1 MGCRLAGRH
10 LLCSG
15 VTRTSF
21 SRFVACRSLFVA
33 SAWAVNDSLRSNM
46 SPACRR
52 IARHALCGCVTQPFR
67 FQRRITSAVAFHSR
81 SNLLKTA
88 LYERELLLA
97 ANEEKE
103 RRKLV
108 QTRAE
113 SKFICIMPS
122 AAEVAQSEC
131 LSVGKQRRKVCT
143 SSELPRSRICRVKT
157 TTAKTKR
164 PCTQSFV

>member
-1 MGCRLAGRH
+1 MPGFAVGDE
-10 LLCSG
+10 LLLLL
-15 VTRTSF
+15 F
-21 SRFVACRSLFVA
+21 SHCRS
-33 SAWAVNDSLRSNM
+33 N
-46 SPACRR
+46 P
-52 IARHALCGCVTQPFR
+52 
-67 FQRRITSAVAFHSR
+67 
-81 SNLLKTA
+81 LKTA

-131 LSVGKQRRKVCT
+131 LSAGE
-143 SSELPRSRICRVKT
+143 SSVAR
-157 TTAKTKR
+157 
-164 PCTQSFV
+164 

>member
-1 MGCRLAGRH
+1 MPGFAVGDELPQ
-10 LLCSG
+10 LL
-15 VTRTSF
+15 F
-21 SRFVACRSLFVA
+21 SHC
-33 SAWAVNDSLRSNM
+33 
-46 SPACRR
+46 
-52 IARHALCGCVTQPFR
+52 
-67 FQRRITSAVAFHSR
+67 R

-131 LSVGKQRRKVCT
+131 LSAGEAALHGKRAQRVAPFPN
-143 SSELPRSRICRVKT
+143 LPRKDNNGENKAT
-157 TTAKTKR
+157 G
-164 PCTQSFV
+164 TQSFV